1 MSTYTINDIATMTG
15 LSTRTVRE
23 YMKLG
28 FLSGEKENGVWRF
41 TDEAVGALF
50 ANGAVA
56 PSIKAKRNAL
66 VYDFMLDEKKKNDE
80 LCAVLDLMAEGKDAM
95 DISAFF
101 CSAIITR
108 KFLSTHRTIL
118 RFVLRRRFAAFLHF
132 LFYYKF
138 VIISRKNAK
147 YFKYFSIKIEE
158 KLFFFAFLQKIF
170 DFPSRL

>member
-50 ANGAVA
+50 ANSAVA

-66 VYDFMLDEKKKNDE
+66 VYDFMLDENKKNDE

-95 DISAFF
+95 DISGFF
-101 CSAIITR
+101 CSAINSGE
-108 KFLSTHRTIL
+108 FSGL
-118 RFVLRRRFAAFLHF
+118 AFSFEH
-132 LFYYKF
+132 
-138 VIISRKNAK
+138 SGKNARVIVK
-147 YFKYFSIKIEE
+147 GPAEE
-158 KLFFFAFLQKIF
+158 VLGIMNAYYN
-170 DFPSRL
+170 R

>member
-15 LSTRTVRE
+15 LSTRAVRE

-28 FLSGEKENGVWRF
+28 FLSCEKENGVWRF

-101 CSAIITR
+101 CSAINSGE
-108 KFLSTHRTIL
+108 FSGL
-118 RFVLRRRFAAFLHF
+118 AFSFEH
-132 LFYYKF
+132 
-138 VIISRKNAK
+138 SGKNARVIVK
-147 YFKYFSIKIEE
+147 GPAEE
-158 KLFFFAFLQKIF
+158 VLGIMNAYYN
-170 DFPSRL
+170 R

>member
-41 TDEAVGALF
+41 TDEAMGALF

-66 VYDFMLDEKKKNDE
+66 VYDFMLDEKKKSDE

-95 DISAFF
+95 DISGFF
-101 CSAIITR
+101 CSAINSGE
-108 KFLSTHRTIL
+108 FSGL
-118 RFVLRRRFAAFLHF
+118 AFGFEH
-132 LFYYKF
+132 
-138 VIISRKNAK
+138 SGKNARVIVK
-147 YFKYFSIKIEE
+147 GPAEE
-158 KLFFFAFLQKIF
+158 VLGIMNAYYNG
-170 DFPSRL
+170 

>member
-41 TDEAVGALF
+41 TGEAVGALF
-50 ANGAVA
+50 ANSAVA

-95 DISAFF
+95 DISGFF
-101 CSAIITR
+101 CSAINSGE
-108 KFLSTHRTIL
+108 FSGL
-118 RFVLRRRFAAFLHF
+118 AFSFEH
-132 LFYYKF
+132 
-138 VIISRKNAK
+138 SGKNARVIVK
-147 YFKYFSIKIEE
+147 GPAEE
-158 KLFFFAFLQKIF
+158 VLGIMNAYYN
-170 DFPSRL
+170 R